1 MHPILFVQIYLFL
14 VLRTSVLM
22 SYEYYN
28 LGWNVHV
35 HCTAH
40 ITQKHRQG
48 RHWDKCS
55 YIFSLYLDMLY
66 LACLI
71 LNRNGFKHF
80 KEYYD

>member
-40 ITQKHRQG
+40 ITQKH
-48 RHWDKCS
+48 
-55 YIFSLYLDMLY
+55 IYLLSISRYVVFGMCNIKQKWFQTL
-66 LACLI
+66 
-71 LNRNGFKHF
+71 
-80 KEYYD
+80 

>member
-48 RHWDKCS
+48 RLGINAVISRYVVFGMCNIKQKW
-55 YIFSLYLDMLY
+55 FQTL
-66 LACLI
+66 
-71 LNRNGFKHF
+71 
-80 KEYYD
+80 